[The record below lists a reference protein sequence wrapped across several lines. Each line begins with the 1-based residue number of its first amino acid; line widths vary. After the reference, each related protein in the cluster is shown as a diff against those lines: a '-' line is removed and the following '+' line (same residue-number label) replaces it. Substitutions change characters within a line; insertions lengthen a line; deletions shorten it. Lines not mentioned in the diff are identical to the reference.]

1 MNKGALKAQPC
12 AAFCQLGITFPAPAW
27 RTNARPDDEIQPAL
41 HRQGLYLYYMMAAD
55 ADSI

>member
-41 HRQGLYLYYMMAAD
+41 RRRGLYLYYMMAAD